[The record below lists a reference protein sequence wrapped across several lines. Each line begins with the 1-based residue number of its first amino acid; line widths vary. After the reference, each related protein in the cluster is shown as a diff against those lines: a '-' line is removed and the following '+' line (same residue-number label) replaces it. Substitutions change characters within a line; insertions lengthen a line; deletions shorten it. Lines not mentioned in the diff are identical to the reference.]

1 MKSIKIIFIGILVFL
16 SQIINAQEKD
26 THTNEWKSNRPDGH
40 APISV
45 MGDHYHHKG
54 EVMFSY
60 RFMYMNMEGLQKG
73 SNTISNTEAHNA
85 GYMVTPLSM
94 PMKMHML
101 GAMYAPSDKVTL
113 MVMVNHI
120 ENDMDLQMRNMMTG
134 MIMPFST
141 GSSGLGDVKLGMLY
155 KFINE
160 NRGSLHANVSISIPT
175 GELNAKDATPM
186 STPNEIQLPYP
197 MQIGSGTYDANLGLT
212 YLGQAETVS
221 WGSQLKGT
229 YRFGKNSYDYSLGN
243 CYSLNSW
250 FAVKTHQWLSFSARL
265 EGLIVS
271 PINGKNQNLNPMMVT
286 TANTKNSG
294 GKFINGGL
302 GFNVYAFKGSLKNL
316 RFGFEFSTP
325 LYQNLNGIQLKNKE
339 TITAGLQ
346 YSL

>member
-1 MKSIKIIFIGILVFL
+1 MNSIKIIFIGILVFL
-16 SQIINAQEKD
+16 SQTINAQEKEH
-26 THTNEWKSNRPDGH
+26 HTNEWKSNRPDGH

-60 RFMYMNMEGLQKG
+60 RFMYMNMKGLLQG
-73 SNTISNTEAHNA
+73 DNAISNLATHQK

-101 GAMYAPSDKVTL
+101 GAMYAPSDKITL
-113 MVMVNHI
+113 IAMVNYI
-120 ENDMDLQMRNMMTG
+120 QNDMALQMRMPNGMTRA
-134 MIMPFST
+134 FST
-141 GSSGLGDVKLGMLY
+141 SSSGLGDIKLGMLY
-155 KFINE
+155 KFINKNKE
-160 NRGSLHANVSISIPT
+160 SLHANVGISIPT
-175 GELNAKDATPM
+175 GELNAKDVTPM
-186 STPNEIQLPYP
+186 SAPNKIQLPYP
-197 MQIGSGTYDANLGLT
+197 MQIGSGTYDADLGLT
-212 YLGQAETVS
+212 YLGQAETFS

-243 CYSLNSW
+243 RYSLNSW

-271 PINGKNQNLNPMMVT
+271 PINGKNPNLNPMMVT
-286 TANTKNSG
+286 TANTENSG

-302 GFNVYAFKGSLKNL
+302 GFSVYAFKGSLKNL

>member
-1 MKSIKIIFIGILVFL
+1 MKLSKIIFIGILIFL
-16 SQIINAQEKD
+16 SQIINAQEN
-26 THTNEWKSNRPDGH
+26 THHNNEWKSNRPDGH

-73 SNTISNTEAHNA
+73 SEAITNAQTHNV

-101 GAMYAPSDKVTL
+101 GAMYAPSDKITL
-113 MVMVNHI
+113 IAMVNYI

-134 MIMPFST
+134 MLMPFST
-141 GSSGLGDVKLGMLY
+141 SSSGLGDVKLGILY

-160 NRGSLHANVSISIPT
+160 NRGSLHANIGISIPT
-175 GELNAKDATPM
+175 GELNAKDVTPM
-186 STPNEIQLPYP
+186 SNPNKIQLPYP
-197 MQIGSGTYDANLGLT
+197 MQIGSGTYDADLGLT

-221 WGSQLKGT
+221 WGSQLKAT
-229 YRFGKNSYDYSLGN
+229 YRFGKNEYEYSLGN
-243 CYSLNSW
+243 RYSLNSW
-250 FAVKTHQWLSFSARL
+250 FAVKTHKWLSFSARV
-265 EGLIVS
+265 EGLVVS
-271 PINGKNQNLNPMMVT
+271 SINGKNPNLNPMMVT
-286 TANTKNSG
+286 TANTINSG
-294 GKFINGGL
+294 GKYLNGGL

-316 RFGFEFSTP
+316 RFGFEISTP

>member
-1 MKSIKIIFIGILVFL
+1 MKLSKIIFIGILISL
-16 SQIINAQEKD
+16 SQIINAQEAAHHK
-26 THTNEWKSNRPDGH
+26 NEWKSNRPDGH

-73 SNTISNTEAHNA
+73 RDAISNTEAHNES
-85 GYMVTPLSM
+85 YMVTPLSM

-101 GAMYAPSDKVTL
+101 GAMYAPSEKVTL
-113 MVMVNHI
+113 MAMVNYI

-141 GSSGLGDVKLGMLY
+141 SSSGLGDVKLGMLY

-160 NRGSLHANVSISIPT
+160 NRGSLHANVGFSIPT
-175 GELNAKDATPM
+175 GTLNAKDATAM
-186 STPNEIQLPYP
+186 SRPNKIQLPYP
-197 MQIGSGTYDANLGLT
+197 MQIGSGTYDADLGLT

-221 WGSQLKGT
+221 WGSQLKGI
-229 YRFGKNSYDYSLGN
+229 YRFGANEYNYSLGN
-243 CYSLNSW
+243 RYSLNSW
-250 FAVKTHQWLSFSARL
+250 FAFKTHKWLSFSARL

-271 PINGKNQNLNPMMVT
+271 SINGKNSNLNPMMVT
-286 TANTKNSG
+286 TADTMNSG
-294 GKFINGGL
+294 GKYINGGL

>member
-1 MKSIKIIFIGILVFL
+1 MKLTRIIFIGLFMSL
-16 SQIINAQEKD
+16 LQTINAQEK
-26 THTNEWKSNRPDGH
+26 HHQSNEWKSNRPDGH

-60 RFMYMNMEGLQKG
+60 RFMYMNMEGLLKG
-73 SNTISNTEAHNA
+73 SETVSNAEAHNA

-101 GAMYAPSDKVTL
+101 GAMYAPTDKITL
-113 MVMVNHI
+113 MAMVNYI

-141 GSSGLGDVKLGMLY
+141 SSSGLGDLKLGMLY

-160 NRGSLHANVSISIPT
+160 NRGSLHANIAISIPT
-175 GELNAKDATPM
+175 GEINEKDVTPM
-186 STPNEIQLPYP
+186 SSPNEIQLPYP
-197 MQIGSGTYDANLGLT
+197 MQIGSGTYDADLGLT

-221 WGSQLKGT
+221 WGSQLKAT
-229 YRFGKNSYDYSLGN
+229 YRFGKNDFDYTLGN
-243 CYSLNSW
+243 RYSLNSW
-250 FAVKTHQWLSFSARL
+250 FAVKTHKWLSFSARL
-265 EGLIVS
+265 EGLVVS
-271 PINGKNQNLNPMMVT
+271 SINGKNPNLNPMMVT
-286 TANTKNSG
+286 TADTANSG
-294 GKFINGGL
+294 GKFINGGI

-325 LYQNLNGIQLKNKE
+325 VYQKLNGIQLKTKE

-346 YSL
+346 YAL